1 MIQEALN
8 FLAGEKSVEPSIES
22 PEKIIRALTDFIEPI
37 RQYIGNATDKNV
49 AEKFSR
55 KFGEGGVAEYFYN
68 LCEIIHKK
76 NKDFG
81 GEDFKKFKER
91 EADARVQ
98 QADDDVSDLQSAIS
112 EVVIETLKKI
122 HGTNE
127 LRSGEKAYWDVGI
140 ESPEIKQEAYR
151 KQQSVAPDKRAPK
164 EAYVDLIDFEKILKQ
179 KNNWDHF
186 EQIFNIALPDEKR
199 GSKKHH
205 LSWLTKLNEIRRISA
220 HKSPYRQYSDE
231 DLDFVTHIKA
241 ELYDRFTKAGFN
253 F

>member
-1 MIQEALN
+1 L
-8 FLAGEKSVEPSIES
+8 
-22 PEKIIRALTDFIEPI
+22 
-37 RQYIGNATDKNV
+37 
-49 AEKFSR
+49 
-55 KFGEGGVAEYFYN
+55 FGEGGVAEYFYN
-68 LCEIIHKK
+68 LCEIVHKK
-76 NKDFG
+76 NKEFG
-81 GEDFKKFKER
+81 GEEFKKFKER

-98 QADDDVSDLQSAIS
+98 QADDDVADLQSAIS
-112 EVVIETLKKI
+112 EVVIETLKKV

-127 LRSGEKAYWDVGI
+127 LRSGEKAYWDLGI

-164 EAYVDLIDFEKILKQ
+164 EAYVDLIDFEKIIKQ

-186 EQIFNIALPDEKR
+186 EPIFNIALPDEKR
-199 GSKKHH
+199 GSKKYH
-205 LSWLTKLNEIRRISA
+205 LSWLAKLNEIRRISA

-231 DLDFVTHIKA
+231 DLDFVTNIKA